1 MPTAPPAIGR
11 EDFGGSAQLLLCA
24 DWKGVFSNIVRRKRM
39 TKSMLSREEVLTEVT
54 KALEAVQYGEIII
67 KMENGK
73 PIWIDI
79 HEKKRV
85 G

>member
-1 MPTAPPAIGR
+1 
-11 EDFGGSAQLLLCA
+11 
-24 DWKGVFSNIVRRKRM
+24 M